1 MNIRQSTADR
11 DGRNSGERFA
21 ISRASLSAC
30 REWQYASFSQVS
42 HGVLDDI
49 NGMNAA
55 CPRASGN
62 ETLGGPACFVERL
75 PNELLCAIF
84 ILCGSTVTDVSAFS
98 RDMAVH
104 DVVTNYQPYSKTAIM
119 LGRVCSRWL
128 IVTRG
133 YPALWTLADIG
144 YPGRKGLNIL
154 GCCLR
159 YSAGLPIA
167 LQICDSIP
175 VDNDGKGVDHR
186 LMLLIAA
193 NAPRWKELYV
203 DLLGDGDALKP
214 LLGLP
219 AGSFTS
225 LDRALIRVR
234 YWDTTASSPD
244 TLLWLSIF
252 TSPNLR
258 HADMDNVHHVR
269 ACLLAAPFHQL
280 KSLGLRHM
288 SPNVL
293 SPILAQSLE
302 SLEVLLIHGDA
313 IDPWDLWDIE
323 SLDLVHL
330 PRLKTLILS
339 GTSSRWTPLFRRL
352 DIPALVRLE
361 IFQGS
366 VYSEEIEVMIM
377 DSSARVRMMAFH
389 DLESSQADNIND
401 LIRSPTLQS
410 LRILW
415 CDRCGDYSLEE
426 EGVPFDFTPY
436 VPSHITV
443 FTTEEVKAEA
453 AYRSLYT

>member
-1 MNIRQSTADR
+1 LTADR
-11 DGRNSGERFA
+11 DGRNGGERFA
-21 ISRASLSAC
+21 ISR

-42 HGVLDDI
+42 QGVLDNI
-49 NGMNAA
+49 NGVNAA

-62 ETLGGPACFVERL
+62 ETLGRPACFVERL

-84 ILCGSTVTDVSAFS
+84 ILCGSTVTDVSAFP
-98 RDMAVH
+98 RDMVVH

-144 YPGRKGLNIL
+144 YPGRKDLNIL

-258 HADMDNVHHVR
+258 HADMDNVHH
-269 ACLLAAPFHQL
+269 CLE
-280 KSLGLRHM
+280 
-288 SPNVL
+288 N
-293 SPILAQSLE
+293 
-302 SLEVLLIHGDA
+302 LEVLLIHGDA

-323 SLDLVHL
+323 SLDPVHL

-366 VYSEEIEVMIM
+366 VYSEEFEDMIM
-377 DSSARVRMMAFH
+377 DSSAHVGMMAFH
-389 DLESSQADNIND
+389 DLESSQADYIID
-401 LIRSPTLQS
+401 LICSPALQS
-410 LRILW
+410 LRIL
-415 CDRCGDYSLEE
+415 CCERCGDHSLGE
-426 EGVPFDFTPY
+426 EGVPFDFRPY

-443 FTTEEVKAEA
+443 FTTEAMQAEA